1 MANVIELHSLD
12 APELAVFA
20 RLTDR
25 QLRSRAEPEQGV
37 LIAESPKVIAAAL
50 DAGYQP
56 LALLAERRRLAGS
69 AAPLL
74 DRLGDVPVYTG
85 DRALLAGLTGYQ
97 LTRGVLCALR
107 RRPLPLAEDI
117 CAGARRVAVL
127 ENIVD
132 ATNVGAIF
140 RSAAALGVDAVLL
153 TPGCCDPLSRRAV
166 RVSMGTVFQ
175 VPWTRLGSRADQ
187 WPVPGMERLRN
198 MGFATAALALRE
210 DSLSL
215 REPRLADVPRLA
227 LLLGSA
233 GDGLAPD
240 TIAACDYTLRIPMAH
255 GVDSLNVAA
264 AAAVAFWQ
272 LCAPGQAG
280 EAAAGGV

>member
-74 DRLGDVPVYTG
+74 DRLGHVPVYTG

-187 WPVPGMERLRN
+187 
-198 MGFATAALALRE
+198 
-210 DSLSL
+210 
-215 REPRLADVPRLA
+215 
-227 LLLGSA
+227 
-233 GDGLAPD
+233 
-240 TIAACDYTLRIPMAH
+240 
-255 GVDSLNVAA
+255 
-264 AAAVAFWQ
+264 
-272 LCAPGQAG
+272 
-280 EAAAGGV
+280 